1 MNLFSPGKSLTSD
14 TSFPSL
20 VESSPLI
27 SEDAQDSLILL
38 NCCSKLGLM
47 ATGFL
52 VGLWPMHLL
61 PAPVVPCGIAVFA
74 VRVCLG
80 QHLPNPSRKQRH
92 VLLLQRVLGLF
103 PGGAS
108 GNQRCCLCSYN
119 LGVLHVMSA
128 HVYLH
133 LFSFQSLGVCDS
145 AEHRTVL

>member
-1 MNLFSPGKSLTSD
+1 MFSPGKSLTSD

-108 GNQRCCLCSYN
+108 GNQSPSGCVTPRSTGPCCN
-119 LGVLHVMSA
+119 GTQ
-128 HVYLH
+128 
-133 LFSFQSLGVCDS
+133 FGPVCDV
-145 AEHRTVL
+145 TFGGD